1 MKSKK
6 SRQHAVKVEAPV
18 TDALEIAKAATAE
31 LIATGTLAPESQET
45 PAPESQETP
54 AVETPE
60 VETTAKPAK
69 KRYASIAVLA
79 NPNAV
84 ITKLAPNPKRDPN
97 SKTHKKYNLF
107 KVGLS
112 VKEVEEAFVAAGWPR
127 MKARNQLRWD
137 IEHGYVELGI
147 KEESEAAE

>member
-1 MKSKK
+1 
-6 SRQHAVKVEAPV
+6 VKVEAPA

-45 PAPESQETP
+45 PATESQETP
-54 AVETPE
+54 AVEAP
-60 VETTAKPAK
+60 AKPAK

-79 NPNAV
+79 NLNAV

-97 SKTHKKYNLF
+97 SKTHRKYNLF
-107 KVGLS
+107 KVGMS

-137 IEHGYVELGI
+137 IEHGYVELGV